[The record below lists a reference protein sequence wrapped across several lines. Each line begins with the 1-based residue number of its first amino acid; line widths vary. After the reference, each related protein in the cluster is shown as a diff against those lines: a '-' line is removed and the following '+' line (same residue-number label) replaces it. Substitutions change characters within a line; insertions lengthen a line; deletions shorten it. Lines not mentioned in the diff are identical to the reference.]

1 MENGG
6 TMLDHIDGVVI
17 HVEANTLRP
26 IAANAAL
33 RTLVGEAPELWS
45 ARAESWQQLFDS
57 EDWPRVAR
65 LCRAVARDGRRRR
78 LEHLVRIQ
86 GRRPRWFRTSLGRV
100 NENQGARILVAH
112 MLEVGDESSHEIAA
126 QQAWTREILRQAPLA
141 FFVLDRR
148 GVVRLAEGK
157 GLDRLGVQPGGMV
170 GRSMLYGPWH
180 WPWISEN
187 ARRVLRGDQFSEI
200 ASVGNGWLSIRYL
213 PLHGRQGQVRG
224 ALGFVTDI
232 SECKHAVDLIET
244 IDAVL
249 WQAHGPQL
257 QLCFAGGSSE
267 KLFGDA
273 TTDWLEHPEFL
284 ERHLLST
291 EREAFQAALQAV
303 VDEGA
308 ERTIVHKIRRGDGSE
323 RLCRTT
329 MRPLTDPAG
338 HRDVVGLTLDITDR
352 KAAEQAVPL
361 PDPRWRLLAEQAP
374 VIIYTVDRELHL
386 TTAVG
391 AGLTALGLRGDGSL
405 IGQSLERYFRA
416 AADAGQPLIEA
427 HRKALD
433 GQRVRI
439 DSQWLGRAYQLLLDP
454 LRDDAGAIVGVVA
467 VAVDVTE
474 RFEHERESEQL
485 LLAEKAAHAAAE
497 QAVRVRDQFLSV
509 ASHELRTPL
518 GALMLGLQ
526 ATLRRLNEGALSKAS
541 IHKLEVAERQAQR
554 LNTLIGQLLDASR
567 LAAGREL
574 ELQREP
580 VELGELVREIAERF
594 EPELERTGTELQV
607 QAPAPLCGQWD
618 RSRMDQLITNL
629 VSNAI
634 KYGNSKPVQIA
645 LDQPEPGKARITV
658 TDRGIGIPPR
668 DIPFIFSPFYRVAD
682 KHTYSGLGLGLY
694 IVAEIVKGHGGEIRV
709 DSEPGQGTALIVELP
724 GAQPP

>member
-6 TMLDHIDGVVI
+6 TMLDDIDGVVI

-26 IAANAAL
+26 LSANAAL

-45 ARAESWQQLFDS
+45 ARAESWQQLFDT

-78 LEHLVRIQ
+78 LEHLVRVH
-86 GRRPRWFRTSLGRV
+86 GRPRWFRTSLGRLNGSTEPGV
-100 NENQGARILVAH
+100 LLAH
-112 MLEVGDESSHEIAA
+112 MLELGGARRHDMAA
-126 QQAWTREILRQAPLA
+126 QTWTREILRQSALA
-141 FFVLDRR
+141 VFVLDRR
-148 GVVRLAEGK
+148 GVVRLAEGQ
-157 GLDRLGVQPGGMV
+157 GLDRLGVEPGSIV
-170 GRSMLYGPWH
+170 GRSMLQGQWP
-180 WPWISEN
+180 WPWIADN
-187 ARRVLRGDQFSEI
+187 ARRVLGGERFTEI

-213 PLHGRQGQVRG
+213 PLHGRHGQVRG

-249 WQAHGPQL
+249 WQAHGAKL

-267 KLFGDA
+267 KLFGSA
-273 TTDWLEHPEFL
+273 ISDWLEHPEFL
-284 ERHLLST
+284 ERHLVSS
-291 EREAFQAALQAV
+291 EREEFRAALQAV
-303 VDEGA
+303 VDVGVQ
-308 ERTIVHKIRRGDGSE
+308 RTIVHRIQRTDGSE
-323 RLCRTT
+323 RWCRTT
-329 MRPLTDPAG
+329 MRPLATGPGG
-338 HRDVVGLTLDITDR
+338 HRDVVGLTVDITER
-352 KAAEQAVPL
+352 KSTEPAPVRGPH
-361 PDPRWRLLAEQAP
+361 WRLLAQQAP
-374 VIIYTVDRELHL
+374 VIIYTVDRDLRL
-386 TTAVG
+386 TTGVG
-391 AGLTALGLRGDGSL
+391 AGLTALGLRTDGSL
-405 IGQSLERYFRA
+405 IGLSLEQYFLTNE
-416 AADAGQPLIEA
+416 AGQPLIEA

-439 DSQWLGRAYQLLLDP
+439 DSLWLGRAYQLLLDP
-454 LRDDAGAIVGVVA
+454 LRDDTGAIMGAVG

-474 RFEHERESEQL
+474 RIEHERESEQL

-526 ATLRRLNEGALSKAS
+526 ATLRRLNEGALPRAS

-574 ELQREP
+574 ELQREA
-580 VELGELVREIAERF
+580 VEMGELVREIVERF
-594 EPELERTGTELQV
+594 EPELERTGTTLEV
-607 QAPAPLCGQWD
+607 DAPRPVHGLWD
-618 RSRMDQLITNL
+618 RSRIDQMLTNL
-629 VSNAI
+629 ISNAI
-634 KYGNSKPVQIA
+634 KYGNGQPVKVA
-645 LDQPEPGKARITV
+645 VEDVGSGRARV
-658 TDRGIGIPPR
+658 VVSDRGIGIPPR
-668 DIPFIFSPFYRVAD
+668 DVPFIFSPFYRVAD
-682 KHTYSGLGLGLY
+682 KHVYSGLGLGLY

-709 DSEPGQGTALIVELP
+709 DSEPGQGATFSVELP
-724 GAQPP
+724 GVQPP